1 MSILSD
7 VFQGFITTL
16 KGMAVTGKELFTPG
30 VTVQYPT
37 EKRTIPERFRGM
49 LVNDASICI
58 ACDKCVRICPVNC
71 LYCEGEGKGK
81 ARRASVFTIDY
92 VKCCWCNLCVEVCPV
107 DSLYMS
113 HDYETVF
120 TDRSQM
126 IRDFCQDPIPPI
138 GGKQKPEEK
147 PVEKDEGKKE
157 EKKDSGRAAA

>member
-1 MSILSD
+1 MAIINDIL
-7 VFQGFITTL
+7 QGFLTTV
-16 KGMAVTGKELFTPG
+16 KGMIVTGKECFVPA

-37 EKRTIPERFRGM
+37 EKRPIPERFRGM

-92 VKCCWCNLCVEVCPV
+92 VKCCWCALCVEVCPV

-138 GGKQKPEEK
+138 GGRQKPAEESSDN
-147 PVEKDEGKKE
+147 PAEKKE
-157 EKKDSGRAAA
+157 GESNSGRAAA